1 MSSVDYKQLVEKDRR
16 HLWHAMY
23 RYSETQQPIIAVR
36 GEGAWFEDVTGR
48 KYMDGVSGL
57 WCLNLGHG
65 RTEIAQVAYEQ
76 MVSLS
81 YFPLTQSHVPA
92 IELSAK
98 LSELLQGSYVT
109 FFANSGSEANETA
122 FKIARQ
128 YHIQNNK
135 PGKYKF
141 ISRYRAY
148 HGTTLGALSATAQAN
163 RRVKYEPTLP
173 GFIQVPPPY
182 AYRCPFGEDVQDC
195 DQVAADMIDQV
206 ITWEGPD
213 TVAGVILEPLISGG
227 GVIIPSPRYLQRV
240 AEICKKHDVLL
251 IVDEVVCGFGRTG
264 KMFGF
269 MHSEG
274 VRPDIVTMAKGLT
287 SGYLPLGA
295 TAVRAEIYDKFK
307 GQDGSSH
314 FRHVSTYGGHPAS
327 CAVALKNIEIIERE
341 GIVERVARLG
351 NSILSQLHDLT
362 RLSKVGDVRGIG
374 FLYGLELVEDKK
386 TKEPASETLMNQVLA
401 KCREKGL
408 IIGRNG
414 DTVPGFNNVLIIA
427 PPLSSTEEDLQF
439 VVQTVRSVLTELC
452 R

>member
-1 MSSVDYKQLVEKDRR
+1 M
-16 HLWHAMY
+16 
-23 RYSETQQPIIAVR
+23 
-36 GEGAWFEDVTGR
+36 
-48 KYMDGVSGL
+48 
-57 WCLNLGHG
+57 
-65 RTEIAQVAYEQ
+65 
-76 MVSLS
+76 
-81 YFPLTQSHVPA
+81 
-92 IELSAK
+92 
-98 LSELLQGSYVT
+98 
-109 FFANSGSEANETA
+109 
-122 FKIARQ
+122 
-128 YHIQNNK
+128 
-135 PGKYKF
+135 
-141 ISRYRAY
+141 
-148 HGTTLGALSATAQAN
+148 
-163 RRVKYEPTLP
+163 
-173 GFIQVPPPY
+173 
-182 AYRCPFGEDVQDC
+182 
-195 DQVAADMIDQV
+195 
-206 ITWEGPD
+206 
-213 TVAGVILEPLISGG
+213 
-227 GVIIPSPRYLQRV
+227 
-240 AEICKKHDVLL
+240 
-251 IVDEVVCGFGRTG
+251 DEVVCGFGRTG

-341 GIVERVARLG
+341 GIVERVALLG